1 MTEEATR
8 PLRIVIDRDRC
19 MGSGNCVYW
28 AVDVFDVGDD
38 SVAVVVGDPDEHRER
53 VRLAA
58 EHCPTHAI
66 SLADR
71 D

>member
-1 MTEEATR
+1 VTEEAAHR
-8 PLRIVIDRDRC
+8 LRIVIDRNLC

-28 AVDVFDVGDD
+28 AAEVFDVGED
-38 SVAVVVGDPDEHRER
+38 SVAVVVGDPGEHEPR

-66 SLADR
+66 SLDDR
-71 D
+71 G

>member
-1 MTEEATR
+1 
-8 PLRIVIDRDRC
+8 

-28 AVDVFDVGDD
+28 APTVFDIGDD
-38 SVAVVVGDPDEHRER
+38 MVAVVVSDPDQQRER
-53 VRLAA
+53 VELAA

-66 SLADR
+66 TLHD